1 MSSDNNEIKH
11 RAGFIA
17 IVGRPNTG
25 KSTLVNALVGSKVVI
40 TSHHPNT
47 TRNAIRAIVS
57 QPDYQLVLVDTPGVH
72 KPKTML
78 GSRLNAMASES
89 MDSVD
94 VVAICL
100 PANEEIGHGDLF
112 IAKDMASQRSAKKI
126 AILTKTD
133 LVSNEGL
140 PPKLLAIAKL
150 AKDAGFAWDEVVP
163 LSAKRGDQVALI
175 MELFAKYSPESPSF
189 YPEEMLSD
197 QTLEHT
203 IAEYIREAAIVDVFE
218 EVPHS
223 IMVVV
228 DEMTERDKRVPNER
242 PFYDIHATIH
252 VERDSQKS
260 IILGHKGERL
270 KKVGT
275 NARAEIERLVKGRI
289 FLGLHVKVSA
299 NWQRD
304 PKALGRMGFTE

>member
-1 MSSDNNEIKH
+1 
-11 RAGFIA
+11 
-17 IVGRPNTG
+17 
-25 KSTLVNALVGSKVVI
+25 
-40 TSHHPNT
+40 
-47 TRNAIRAIVS
+47 
-57 QPDYQLVLVDTPGVH
+57 
-72 KPKTML
+72 
-78 GSRLNAMASES
+78 
-89 MDSVD
+89 
-94 VVAICL
+94 
-100 PANEEIGHGDLF
+100 
-112 IAKDMASQRSAKKI
+112 
-126 AILTKTD
+126 
-133 LVSNEGL
+133 
-140 PPKLLAIAKL
+140 
-150 AKDAGFAWDEVVP
+150 
-163 LSAKRGDQVALI
+163 
-175 MELFAKYSPESPSF
+175 
-189 YPEEMLSD
+189 MLSD

-299 NWQRD
+299 NWQKD
-304 PKALGRMGFTE
+304 PKALGRMGFIE

>member
-1 MSSDNNEIKH
+1 
-11 RAGFIA
+11 
-17 IVGRPNTG
+17 
-25 KSTLVNALVGSKVVI
+25 
-40 TSHHPNT
+40 
-47 TRNAIRAIVS
+47 
-57 QPDYQLVLVDTPGVH
+57 
-72 KPKTML
+72 ML

-133 LVSNEGL
+133 LVSNEEL

-228 DEMTERDKRVPNER
+228 DEMTEREKRVPNER

-299 NWQRD
+299 NWQKD